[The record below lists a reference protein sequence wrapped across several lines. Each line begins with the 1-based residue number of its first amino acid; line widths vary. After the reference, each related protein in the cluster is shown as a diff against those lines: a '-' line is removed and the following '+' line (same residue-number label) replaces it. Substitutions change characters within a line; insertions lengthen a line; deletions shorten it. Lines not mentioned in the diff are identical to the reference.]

1 MNKNIE
7 LIKSM
12 LLLAK
17 NLAEV
22 SRITGVRYRN
32 IHYIVYAKETPRY
45 MKKESYDALL
55 SWAKKQSRKKKVKN
69 VEDKYY

>member
-1 MNKNIE
+1 MNKDIE
-7 LIKSM
+7 LIKSK

-22 SRITGVRYRN
+22 ARQTGVAYRN

-45 MKKESYDALL
+45 MKKESFDRLL
-55 SWAKKQSRKKKVKN
+55 LWAKKQRGVK
-69 VEDKYY
+69 